1 MDHNQILLD
10 ALVIDQLFSISV
22 GSKGKNPMNFIIDGA
37 NGSRSA
43 QEISTG
49 DFRCEFIGGIFDTT
63 ISKHFNF
70 PFT

>member
-1 MDHNQILLD
+1 MNF
-10 ALVIDQLFSISV
+10 VID
-22 GSKGKNPMNFIIDGA
+22 GT
-37 NGSRSA
+37 NGSQSA
-43 QEISTG
+43 EEISTG